1 MIAYLKGKF
10 VNKTPASLILD
21 VQGVGY
27 DLQIS
32 LNTYSAISGLD
43 EGLLYTHLQITETAH
58 TLYGFADIN
67 EKMLFLQLISVSG
80 VGASTARMMLSGM
93 KPEEIIRAIVQNS
106 AVELEKIKG
115 IGKKT
120 AQRLTLE
127 LKDKLSK
134 LHDSQVTSG
143 VAPVT
148 RSLEADAQDA
158 LIALGISKQMA
169 ESAIRKT
176 LKASQEETL
185 NLESL
190 IKLSLK
196 NL

>member
-10 VNKTPASLILD
+10 VAKTPAGVIID

-32 LNTYSAISGLD
+32 LNTYSQISQLD
-43 EGLLYTHLQITETAH
+43 EGLLYTYLHITENAH
-58 TLYGFADIN
+58 TLYGFADLN
-67 EKMLFLQLISVSG
+67 EKRLFLQLISVSG

-127 LKDKLSK
+127 LKDKLGK
-134 LHDSQVTSG
+134 IYDTQLTADLP
-143 VAPVT
+143 VA

-158 LIALGISKQMA
+158 LVALGISKPIA
-169 ESAIRKT
+169 EQAIRKT
-176 LKASQEETL
+176 MKASGDTPPDLET
-185 NLESL
+185 L